1 MSESTRRRV
10 IVSAPG
16 QVDVVI
22 EAVPEVRADEALVS
36 LQVAGVC
43 GSDIHGMHGTHP
55 TMKPPYYPGHEVV
68 GVVEAL
74 GADVTGLAIGQL
86 VTPEPPLPCGHC
98 KMCTT
103 GRSNICENL
112 EFFGCGFREG
122 GMADLFTVRAD
133 RLHVVPEGFDLR
145 MASLIEPFSTPLHA
159 VRLAGDIAGKAVAII
174 GCGTIGLLML
184 AAARAKGARRIVMT
198 DVLEAKRQGALEL
211 GADAVVDS
219 AAPDV
224 AALVRA
230 ELGES
235 ADVVFDCVSIQPTV
249 TSAIEM
255 VQRGGTV
262 VIVGVPSKP
271 IEVPAFILQDRQV
284 RLQGAATYLSE
295 DYADAIAIIAA
306 GGVDAGHM
314 ITASFPLEETPAAFA
329 AAAGGDQIKVLL
341 TGAGVELD

>member
-224 AALVRA
+224 AAFVRA